1 MTETAWNPNM
11 EDAPSLAMMAYE
23 LKRLR
28 KVRKISLR
36 QLAREI
42 DISPTT
48 QVRLERGEQPDTE
61 TSRKVMR
68 FIGFCPCCLNPL
80 PAPPQIKE

>member
-1 MTETAWNPNM
+1 MTE
-11 EDAPSLAMMAYE
+11 EEVPSLAMMAYE

-28 KVRKISLR
+28 KVRNISLR

-42 DISPTT
+42 GISPTT
-48 QVRLERGEQPDTE
+48 QVRLERGEQPDPE
-61 TSRKVMR
+61 TSKKVMH

-80 PAPPQIKE
+80 PPPPQIKE